1 MPGISHLRWH
11 LLCVCASRY
20 RLSCQKY
27 YSLGRHSGSLLGRQ
41 HLSDATGMA
50 TSR

>member
-1 MPGISHLRWH
+1 MYVPH
-11 LLCVCASRY
+11 VAASG
-20 RLSCQKY
+20 CQKY